1 LPTLSEARSTLAI
14 RCEGIGKRYRIGQQ
28 EPYRTLRDTIA
39 NAARAPFRQL
49 TAALKGESQTA
60 AEKAHLWALKD
71 LSLEI
76 QHGEVVGIIGRNG
89 SGKSTLLK
97 ILSQIT
103 RPTKGLAEIR
113 GRVGTLLEVGAGFHP
128 ELTGRENI
136 YLNGTILG
144 MARREIDRKFDEI
157 VEFSECSRML
167 DTPLKHYSSG
177 MYVRLAFAVAAH
189 LETEILIVDEVL
201 AVGDAAF
208 QKKCLGKIGDVA
220 HAGRTVLFVSHNM
233 LAVDS
238 LCTRAIC
245 LHDGRMVFE
254 GTPATVTSRYL
265 QEWLPTMNEVAY
277 DDIETAPGNEHIRLH
292 GARVRLGDRSAK
304 GQITVRTP
312 LAVEFEYWKLKA
324 SSCLDLVAEVSN
336 EHGIVVFATGKLG
349 APAAPQGLLRGS
361 FIIPADLLNN
371 GTYRINL
378 YVLRDGTD
386 NIAEWTDLLAF
397 EVHDAASELR
407 GPYYDY
413 WPGAVRPNLEWKTE
427 FIGSVDKGPLQEMES
442 PCSLH

>member
-1 LPTLSEARSTLAI
+1 MPTLSDARSTLAI
-14 RCEGIGKRYRIGQQ
+14 RCEDIGKRYRIGQQ
-28 EPYRTLRDTIA
+28 EQYRTLRDTIA
-39 NAARAPFRQL
+39 NVARAPFRHL
-49 TAALKGESQTA
+49 TGALKGPSHEA
-60 AEKAHLWALKD
+60 RAKAQLWALKD

-103 RPTKGLAEIR
+103 KPTEGQAEIR

-136 YLNGTILG
+136 YLNGAILG
-144 MARREIDRKFDEI
+144 MSRREIDRKFDEI
-157 VEFSECSRML
+157 VGFSECSRML

-201 AVGDAAF
+201 AVGDAGF

-220 HAGRTVLFVSHNM
+220 SQGRTVLFVSHNM

-245 LHDGRMVFE
+245 LHDGRMMFE
-254 GTPATVTSRYL
+254 GTPAMVTSRYL
-265 QEWLPTMNEVAY
+265 QEWLPTIDDVVY
-277 DDIETAPGNEHIRLH
+277 DDIKTAPGNEEIRLH
-292 GARVRLGDRSAK
+292 SVSVRPGVGSPK
-304 GQITVRTP
+304 SQITVRTP
-312 LAVEFEYWKLKA
+312 VVAEFEYWKLKA
-324 SSCLDLVAEVSN
+324 HSRVDLVAEVWN
-336 EHGIVVFATGKLG
+336 EHGINVFATASLG
-349 APAAPQGLLRGS
+349 EVPAPPGLLRSS

-371 GTYRINL
+371 GTYRIRL
-378 YVLRDGTD
+378 VVLLNGATE
-386 NIAEWTDLLAF
+386 IAEWEDIVAF

-407 GPYYDY
+407 GAYHDY
-413 WPGAVRPNLEWKTE
+413 WPGAVRPNLEWETQFIRSIEEGLLRETE
-427 FIGSVDKGPLQEMES
+427 NS
-442 PCSLH
+442 CSLR